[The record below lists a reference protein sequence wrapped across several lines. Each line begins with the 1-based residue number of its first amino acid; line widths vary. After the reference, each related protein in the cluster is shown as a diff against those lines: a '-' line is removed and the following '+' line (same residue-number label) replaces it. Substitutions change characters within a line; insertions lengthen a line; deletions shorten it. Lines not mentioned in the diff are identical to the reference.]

1 MHAPKKGAT
10 SLSKQARVIM
20 LVDLDYFFAQCEER
34 RNPSLKDKP
43 VVVCVY
49 SGRSEDSGAVSTSNY
64 IARKYGVTSGIPI
77 FLAKKKLKNEDAVFL
92 PVDHEFY
99 EEVSGNIVRILR
111 SHADFFEQV
120 GIDEAYLDV
129 SQKARG
135 SFEEAKKLAQ
145 KIKEEVKAQQKLTCS
160 IGIGP
165 NKLVAKIAAD
175 IKKPD
180 GLTIVKPE
188 QVENFLS
195 PLQVSRLIG
204 VGRKT
209 KTKMETLE
217 ISTIGDLAKYDVQR
231 LIEVFGK
238 KLGTYFHN
246 ASIGVDEVPVQERGE
261 VESISRISTL
271 KEDTQNLKII
281 LEKTNQLCNEVH
293 AKLMQRELSFKSVG
307 IVAVMT
313 DMSIRSRS
321 KTLENPTNKLEA
333 LKKTVQELFEKF
345 LNETELEARRVG
357 VKISNFVKQQ
367 EKQKQITN
375 FVGFA
380 KRTRVSV

>member
-1 MHAPKKGAT
+1 MTFFIREVAT
-10 SLSKQARVIM
+10 LQARVIM

-49 SGRSEDSGAVSTSNY
+49 SGRSEDSGAVSTANY

-77 FLAKKKLKNEDAVFL
+77 FLAKKKLKKDAVFL
-92 PVDHEFY
+92 PMDHEFY
-99 EEVSGNIVRILR
+99 EEVSGKIMRILR

-129 SQKARG
+129 SQKVKG
-135 SFEEAKKLAQ
+135 SFEEAKELAQ

-175 IKKPD
+175 IQKPD
-180 GLTIVKPE
+180 GLTIVKHE
-188 QVENFLS
+188 QVESFLS
-195 PLQVSRLIG
+195 PLPVSCLIG

-209 KTKMETLE
+209 KKKMQTLG
-217 ISTIGDLAKYDVQR
+217 IRTIGDLAKYDVQR
-231 LIEVFGK
+231 LIEIFGK

-246 ASIGVDEVPVQERGE
+246 ASIGEDYELVRESGE

-271 KEDTQNLKII
+271 KEDTRDLKII
-281 LEKTNQLCNEVH
+281 LEKTKQLCDEVH
-293 AKLMQRELSFKSVG
+293 AKLVQRELGFKSVG

-313 DMSIRSRS
+313 DMSVRSRS
-321 KTLENPTNKLEA
+321 RTFENPTNELEV
-333 LKKTVQELFEKF
+333 LKKTVKELFEKF
-345 LNETELEARRVG
+345 LNESELEARRVG
-357 VKISNFVKQQ
+357 VKVSNFVKEQ
-367 EKQKQITN
+367 ERQKQITN
-375 FVGFA
+375 FIGLA
-380 KRTRVSV
+380 KN

>member
-1 MHAPKKGAT
+1 M
-10 SLSKQARVIM
+10 QARVIM

-49 SGRSEDSGAVSTSNY
+49 SGRSEDSGAVSTANY
-64 IARKYGVTSGIPI
+64 IARKYGVKSGIPI
-77 FLAKKKLKNEDAVFL
+77 SLAKKKLKKEDAIFL

-99 EEVSGNIVRILR
+99 EEVSEKIMRILR
-111 SHADFFEQV
+111 SHADRFEQV

-129 SQKARG
+129 SQEVKGNFEGAR
-135 SFEEAKKLAQ
+135 ELAQ
-145 KIKEEVKAQQKLTCS
+145 KIKKEVKAQQKLTCS

-175 IKKPD
+175 IQKPD
-180 GLTIVKPE
+180 GLTIVEPE
-188 QVENFLS
+188 QVESFLS
-195 PLQVSRLIG
+195 PLPVSRLIG

-209 KTKMETLE
+209 KKKMQTLG
-217 ISTIGDLAKYDVQR
+217 IRTIGDLAKYDVQR

-246 ASIGVDEVPVQERGE
+246 ASIGIDDEPVQERGE
-261 VESISRISTL
+261 VESISRISTM
-271 KEDTQNLKII
+271 KEDTRDLKVI
-281 LEKTNQLCNEVH
+281 LQKTNQLCDEVH
-293 AKLMQRELSFKSVG
+293 AKLVQRGLSFRSIG

-321 KTLENPTNKLEA
+321 KTLESPTNELEVF
-333 LKKTVQELFEKF
+333 KKTVKELFEKF
-345 LNETELEARRVG
+345 LNESELEARRVG
-357 VKISNFVKQQ
+357 VKVSNFVKEQ

-375 FVGFA
+375 FL
-380 KRTRVSV
+380 R